1 MIWDTEITFYK
12 GNNNKYSP
20 EFSVEKNSHQVHHGN
35 SKYRHHYF
43 EELQIHLPWISVA
56 WKIKVHTDSLP
67 FFNLFLIHFEKPYSI
82 HTKKL
87 LQLYSHRYEM
97 KATYSSTGPVYF
109 GLFTNITFKRSARH
123 LIMCMN
129 RSNGVDA
136 GFVVYITCA
145 SPKFTERVVGML

>member
-1 MIWDTEITFYK
+1 MILDTEITFYK

-20 EFSVEKNSHQVHHGN
+20 EFAVERSSYQVHRGN

-43 EELQIHLPWISVA
+43 EVLQIHLPWISVA
-56 WKIKVHTDSLP
+56 WKNKVHTDSPP
-67 FFNLFLIHFEKPYSI
+67 FFNLFWYTLRNLTQYR
-82 HTKKL
+82 KKL
-87 LQLYSHRYEM
+87 LQLFSDRYEM
-97 KATYSSTGPVYF
+97 EATYSSTGPVYF